1 MEWDRRAE
9 VLRLRRHREGFS
21 RLGWALT
28 AQMAVMLAAQTLL
41 LLLARFLAPGL
52 AERGAFLWLVS
63 ALSAYGAGVPAFCL
77 ALRGT
82 EAPPPRPGRP
92 RGPGGFLRTYAA
104 ALGLMYAV
112 NLGTLLLMGL
122 IGLLRGQAVENPV
135 DHMADYPA
143 VLNLLLGCAIAPVCE
158 ELLFRR
164 LLLERLR
171 PYGER
176 FALWAS
182 ALCFGLF
189 HGNLSQFFYACAIG
203 GVLAAVAM
211 RTGRLWQCI
220 ALHALLNLVG
230 VGLVPL
236 LSLLGEAGDW
246 VLAALVAGVIPLGLA
261 CLAGLRRRF
270 RPEPGRRGL
279 TAGET
284 WRCFLTNPGMLCFL
298 ALSLLL
304 AAAYLA

>member
-28 AQMAVMLAAQTLL
+28 AQMAVMLAAQTIL

-92 RGPGGFLRTYAA
+92 LGPGGFLRTYAA

-182 ALCFGLF
+182 ALCFTLF
-189 HGNLSQFFYACAIG
+189 KTGS
-203 GVLAAVAM
+203 LAK
-211 RTGRLWQCI
+211 
-220 ALHALLNLVG
+220 
-230 VGLVPL
+230 
-236 LSLLGEAGDW
+236 SLFGAH
-246 VLAALVAGVIPLGLA
+246 
-261 CLAGLRRRF
+261 
-270 RPEPGRRGL
+270 
-279 TAGET
+279 
-284 WRCFLTNPGMLCFL
+284 
-298 ALSLLL
+298 
-304 AAAYLA
+304 

>member
-92 RGPGGFLRTYAA
+92 LGPGGFLRTYAA

-143 VLNLLLGCAIAPVCE
+143 VLNLLLGCAIAPACE

-164 LLLERLR
+164 LLLDRLR
-171 PYGER
+171 PWGEG
-176 FALWAS
+176 FAMGAS

-203 GVLAAVAM
+203 LVLAGVAL
-211 RTGRLWQCI
+211 RTGRLWQ
-220 ALHALLNLVG
+220 AVLLHGLMNLVG
-230 VGLVPL
+230 VEVVPRLSALGETGERL
-236 LSLLGEAGDW
+236 LS
-246 VLAALVAGVIPLGLA
+246 VLVVGCMALGLA
-261 CLAGLRRRF
+261 FLLPMARAFLARSGRAEPSGALAWRGFLRS
-270 RPEPGRRGL
+270 PGV
-279 TAGET
+279 
-284 WRCFLTNPGMLCFL
+284 LCYL
-298 ALSLLL
+298 ALSLALMVSSLL
-304 AAAYLA
+304 